1 MFTLRTQIDI
11 EAPPEVVSQIL
22 TDTEN
27 VATWNPFIHRFEGEL
42 ATGSQI
48 TVDLGA
54 PGKSPM
60 TFKPTVLKSD
70 VDRELRWRGK
80 LLVRGVFDGEH
91 VFELQR
97 TETGTRFNHCEN
109 FSALLVPFLKG
120 MLERDIRPGFEAMN
134 RALKQKAEQSV
145 LAAR

>member
-11 EAPPEVVSQIL
+11 EVPPKVVWQIL

-27 VATWNPFIHRFEGEL
+27 VGAWNPFIHRFEGEL
-42 ATGSQI
+42 AVGSQI

-60 TFKPTVLKSD
+60 TLKPIVLKVD
-70 VDRELRWRGK
+70 KDRELRWRGK

-91 VFELQR
+91 VFELQQ
-97 TETGTRFNHCEN
+97 TETGTRFNHYEN
-109 FSALLVPFLKG
+109 FSGLLVTFLKG

-134 RALKQKAEQSV
+134 RALKEKAEQS
-145 LAAR
+145 AG